1 MSLKGRV
8 FYVCFPLILV
18 VLTQMIHNIFMIFLG
33 IYFCFLFKRFS
44 KGFGLSVIL
53 ITIIAFLCL
62 LLPQPLNKTEI
73 KGKIVGLDEK
83 SIVVKMGYHKVKVY
97 GEFKEIKMYD
107 EITLIGKPYVI
118 NETGNDYAFNYQNYL
133 YSLNIFD
140 ILKLE
145 QVTSLKHVT
154 HPYHYLEKKVK
165 TKTKVS
171 SLLSLFISGAK
182 DEQMKNYYEK
192 LTKLSLVHLFALSGM
207 HLMILQKWLNHLTKF
222 FFSKR
227 IQNIVSLV
235 VIGFYLSIIPYNI
248 SFLRAYLMMFLVP
261 LFKRIFNPLDL
272 FSLLTVGMLFYNPYL
287 IYNLSFIFSYTIY
300 FFFFFLQKKD
310 RGKYY
315 LFLGSV
321 PIIISIQH
329 ALPVFSFLTAPL
341 LMPMVEVIYQTML
354 YYLILGKPILYIL
367 SFEYEILLK
376 MIDFLTDFSFSLH
389 FSQPTFFFIGVYYY
403 LYLKG
408 IYKIN
413 MQRKIHQEL
422 SLLFA
427 VLLAFYFYPFYN
439 MKGQVVMIDVGQGDC
454 FFIQQ
459 PFHKGNILIDTGGL
473 KNTDVATKRIIPY
486 LESQGVFSLDAV
498 FISHQDFDHCGA
510 LESLKTDFKVK
521 EVIEKKKK
529 KRIGNLHFKNLA
541 LDKRYVSENDRSSII
556 YVTINHLNYLFTGDI
571 SQEVEKDLYQ
581 TYQKLEV
588 DVLKVAHHGSKSSS
602 SDDLFKMMNPKIALI
617 SVGKN
622 NLYRH
627 PSYTTLKKLKSYGI
641 KIYRSDEMGMVKIV
655 YYGNKNYIFIHNNP

>member
-1 MSLKGRV
+1 
-8 FYVCFPLILV
+8 
-18 VLTQMIHNIFMIFLG
+18 
-33 IYFCFLFKRFS
+33 
-44 KGFGLSVIL
+44 
-53 ITIIAFLCL
+53 
-62 LLPQPLNKTEI
+62 
-73 KGKIVGLDEK
+73 
-83 SIVVKMGYHKVKVY
+83 
-97 GEFKEIKMYD
+97 MYD

-171 SLLSLFISGAK
+171 SLLSLFILGAK

-248 SFLRAYLMMFLVP
+248 SFLRAYLMMLLVP

-272 FSLLTVGMLFYNPYL
+272 FSLLTVRMLFYNPYL

-300 FFFFFLQKKD
+300 FFILLLQKKD

-403 LYLKG
+403 LYL
-408 IYKIN
+408 
-413 MQRKIHQEL
+413 
-422 SLLFA
+422 
-427 VLLAFYFYPFYN
+427 
-439 MKGQVVMIDVGQGDC
+439 
-454 FFIQQ
+454 
-459 PFHKGNILIDTGGL
+459 
-473 KNTDVATKRIIPY
+473 
-486 LESQGVFSLDAV
+486 ESQGVFSLDAV

-510 LESLKTDFKVK
+510 LESLKTHFKVK
-521 EVIEKKKK
+521 EVIESFKE

-627 PSYTTLKKLKSYGI
+627 PSYTTLKKLKSYG
-641 KIYRSDEMGMVKIV
+641 YTEEMPLLLQTLHVC
-655 YYGNKNYIFIHNNP
+655 FSL

>member
-171 SLLSLFISGAK
+171 SLLSLFILGAK

-227 IQNIVSLV
+227 MQNIVSLV

-248 SFLRAYLMMFLVP
+248 SFLRAYLMMLLVQ

-300 FFFFFLQKKD
+300 FFILLLQKKD

-408 IYKIN
+408 IYKLNIN
-413 MQRKIHQEL
+413 RKVTQEVCLLL
-422 SLLFA
+422 S
-427 VLLAFYFYPFYN
+427 VLLAFYFYPYYN

-459 PFHKGNILIDTGGL
+459 PYARGNVLIDTGGL
-473 KNTDVATKRIIPY
+473 QKSDLATSRLIPY
-486 LESQGVFSLDAV
+486 LQSQGVFYLDAV
-498 FISHQDFDHCGA
+498 FISHEDYDHCGA
-510 LESLKTDFKVK
+510 LASLKEHFKVK
-521 EVIEKKKK
+521 KVFYDFKKKK
-529 KRIGNLHFKNLA
+529 IGDLVFKNLA
-541 LDKRYVSENDRSSII
+541 LDKYYTNSNDRSSII

-571 SQEVEKDLYQ
+571 SKEVESDLYQ
-581 TYQKLEV
+581 TYHHLDV
-588 DVLKVAHHGSKSSS
+588 DVLKVAHHGSSSS
-602 SDDLFKMMNPKIALI
+602 SSEDLFKMIDPKVALI

-622 NLYRH
+622 NRYRH
-627 PSYTTLKKLKSYGI
+627 PSYLTLKRLEAYGV
-641 KIYRSDEMGMVKIV
+641 KIYRSDLQGMVKIV
-655 YYGNKNYIFIHNNP
+655 YYGGKNYVMTSSGF

>member
-33 IYFCFLFKRFS
+33 IYFYFLFKRFS

-171 SLLSLFISGAK
+171 PLLSLFILGAK

-248 SFLRAYLMMFLVP
+248 SFLRAYLMMLLVP

-300 FFFFFLQKKD
+300 FLFC
-310 RGKYY
+310 YY
-315 LFLGSV
+315 
-321 PIIISIQH
+321 
-329 ALPVFSFLTAPL
+329 
-341 LMPMVEVIYQTML
+341 
-354 YYLILGKPILYIL
+354 
-367 SFEYEILLK
+367 
-376 MIDFLTDFSFSLH
+376 
-389 FSQPTFFFIGVYYY
+389 
-403 LYLKG
+403 
-408 IYKIN
+408 
-413 MQRKIHQEL
+413 
-422 SLLFA
+422 
-427 VLLAFYFYPFYN
+427 
-439 MKGQVVMIDVGQGDC
+439 
-454 FFIQQ
+454 
-459 PFHKGNILIDTGGL
+459 
-473 KNTDVATKRIIPY
+473 
-486 LESQGVFSLDAV
+486 
-498 FISHQDFDHCGA
+498 
-510 LESLKTDFKVK
+510 
-521 EVIEKKKK
+521 KKK
-529 KRIGNLHFKNLA
+529 IE
-541 LDKRYVSENDRSSII
+541 ENII
-556 YVTINHLNYLFTGDI
+556 F
-571 SQEVEKDLYQ
+571 
-581 TYQKLEV
+581 
-588 DVLKVAHHGSKSSS
+588 
-602 SDDLFKMMNPKIALI
+602 F
-617 SVGKN
+617 
-622 NLYRH
+622 
-627 PSYTTLKKLKSYGI
+627 
-641 KIYRSDEMGMVKIV
+641 
-655 YYGNKNYIFIHNNP
+655 